1 MLRGILPIVFMP
13 FTDNGDIDEVGL
25 RNIVRFELAGG
36 IDGIGVNGFATEAYK
51 LTDDERRRAVEI
63 VAHEVAGEVPLFIG
77 LAPGSTKAAIAQAK
91 EFEKYQPSAFMVLP
105 PATMNNGERALVDH
119 YVNLGNAVDTAIMV
133 QQSPHIPQ
141 YAHCG
146 LSAERLAEM
155 AGGSSNIKYF
165 KIEGLGT
172 PERMAALRLLID
184 SSNVGLFGGVGG
196 ITFTDE
202 LKAGANGVI
211 PGVGF
216 NEVFTESWK
225 AYNQS
230 RHEDVTQILQ
240 THQTLVDVVSAKG
253 HEYSLHARKTLM
265 KRAGYIKSS
274 HVRGPTVPFTEQDA
288 KQLFE
293 VVDSFE
299 LRIGKAK
306 SSARGKRSYTS
317 SQAT

>member
-13 FTDNGDIDEVGL
+13 FTDDGEIDEVSL

-51 LTDDERRRAVEI
+51 LTDDERWRAVDI

-77 LAPGSTKAAIAQAK
+77 LASGSTKAAISQAK
-91 EFEKYQPSAFMVLP
+91 EFAKYQPSALMVLP
-105 PATMNNGERALVDH
+105 PATMNNGSQALVDH
-119 YVNLGNAVDTAIMV
+119 YVQLGEAVDAAIMV

-146 LSAERLAEM
+146 LSAECLAEM
-155 AGGSSNIKYF
+155 AERSSNIRYF
-165 KIEGLGT
+165 KIEGPGA
-172 PERMAALRLLID
+172 PERMEALRPLID
-184 SSNVGLFGGVGG
+184 TNKVALFGGVGG

-216 NEVFTESWK
+216 NEVFTGSWK
-225 AYNQS
+225 AYNEA
-230 RHEDVTQILQ
+230 RLEDVVHILK
-240 THQTLVDVVSAKG
+240 THQPLVDAVSVKG
-253 HEYSLHARKTLM
+253 HEYSLHARKALM
-265 KRAGYIKSS
+265 KRAGYIKST
-274 HVRGPTVPFTEQDA
+274 HVRGPTVAFSEEDA

-293 VVDSFE
+293 TVDRFE
-299 LRIGKAK
+299 LRIHKAN
-306 SSARGKRSYTS
+306 SPF
-317 SQAT
+317 